1 MSPKPPPAKADSII
15 IVGAGVFGLSTAL
28 ELAQRGYTNVTVLD
42 RFVPPAVDGSSVDLS
57 RIIRFDYGDRLYG
70 IMAREAVAGWAADY
84 PDHYH
89 QSGFLMLN
97 EAAEPGFEYTRHCVA
112 VDEELGRTIELYDD
126 AADMRERVPGI
137 PAKLEGFKAFYN
149 PKGGWA
155 DAAASIGQLAGRCS
169 QAGVSIVSGR
179 RGTVKKLVYQGSR
192 VTGVQLLDGSRMGAS
207 LVILATG
214 AWTNHLL
221 RVTHAS
227 SASAQPV
234 GFIQLTDAEA
244 ATLRGM
250 PVMIN
255 ANKGVFV
262 FPPTPG
268 TNILKIARH
277 GYGYATAE
285 TVDDGRTPPSVLSCP
300 RRDANNART
309 SFMPEDAQ
317 QGLRDGL
324 RDLVPEFAERPW
336 SRLRLCWYSDT
347 PEGDFIVDNHPQV
360 EGLFLAT
367 GGSGHGFKFLP
378 VLGRYI
384 VDCLEN
390 KASQSLRHKWRM
402 RPDSE
407 ASDIKIGDGS
417 RGGPPLR
424 TLTTLEQSKL

>member
-1 MSPKPPPAKADSII
+1 MSVRQPPAKTDPIL

-28 ELAQRGYTNVTVLD
+28 ELSSRGYTRVTVLD
-42 RFVPPAVDGSSVDLS
+42 RFVPPAVDGSSVDIS
-57 RIIRFDYGDRLYG
+57 RIVRFDYGDRLYG
-70 IMAREAVAGWAADY
+70 QMAREAVAGWQAEY

-89 QSGFLMLN
+89 QCGFLMLN
-97 EAAEPGFEYTRHCVA
+97 EGGGFAYTSKSMQ

-126 AADMRERVPGI
+126 ATRMRSRVPGI
-137 PAKLEGFKAFYN
+137 PGRLEGFKAFYN

-155 DAAASIGQLAGRCS
+155 DAAGGIAQLASRCA
-169 QAGVSIVSGR
+169 QAGVSIVAGP
-179 RGTVKKLVYQGSR
+179 RGTATKLVYSGSR
-192 VTGVQLLDGSRMGAS
+192 VAGVQTADGSSLRAS

-221 RVTHAS
+221 HVVHTS

-268 TNILKIARH
+268 TNILKVARH
-277 GYGYATAE
+277 GFGYATAE
-285 TVDDGRTPPSVLSCP
+285 KVDDGNSPARVMSCP
-300 RRDANNART
+300 RRDANNARN
-309 SFMPEDAQ
+309 SYMPEDAQ
-317 QGLRDGL
+317 EGLRSGLRDM
-324 RDLVPEFAERPW
+324 VPQFAERPW

-360 EGLFLAT
+360 PGLFLAT
-367 GGSGHGFKFLP
+367 GGSG
-378 VLGRYI
+378 
-384 VDCLEN
+384 
-390 KASQSLRHKWRM
+390 Q
-402 RPDSE
+402 
-407 ASDIKIGDGS
+407 
-417 RGGPPLR
+417 
-424 TLTTLEQSKL
+424 

>member
-1 MSPKPPPAKADSII
+1 MTSRPPPAKSDPII
-15 IVGAGVFGLSTAL
+15 IVGAGVFGLSTAF
-28 ELAQRGYTNVTVLD
+28 ELAGRRGYTNVTVLD
-42 RFVPPAVDGSSVDLS
+42 RFVPPAVDGSSVDIS
-57 RIIRFDYGDRLYG
+57 RIIRFDYGDELYG
-70 IMAREAVAGWAADY
+70 VMAREAVAGWAAEY

-89 QSGFLMLN
+89 QCGFLMLN
-97 EAAEPGFEYTRHCVA
+97 EGQGFEYTRHCIE
-112 VDEELGRTIELYDD
+112 VDEALGRTIELYDD
-126 AADMRERVPGI
+126 ATRMRERAPGI

-155 DAAASIGQLAGRCS
+155 DAASSIGQLASRCS
-169 QAGVSIVSGR
+169 QAGVSIVSGPR
-179 RGTVKKLVYQGSR
+179 RGTVRTLLYEGAR
-192 VTGVQLLDGSRMGAS
+192 VAGVQTADGGTLRAA
-207 LVILATG
+207 LVVLAAG

-234 GFIQLTDAEA
+234 GFIRLTEAEA
-244 ATLRGM
+244 AGLRGM

-255 ANKGVFV
+255 SNKGVFV

-268 TNILKIARH
+268 TNILKVARH

-285 TVDDGRTPPSVLSCP
+285 TVDDGHTEPSVLSCP
-300 RRDANNART
+300 RRDANNARH
-309 SFMPEDAQ
+309 SYMPDDAQ
-317 QGLRDGL
+317 EGLRDGL

-360 EGLFLAT
+360 PGLFLAT

-378 VLGRYI
+378 VLGKYI

-390 KASQSLRHKWRM
+390 KAPESLRYKWRM
-402 RPDSE
+402 RPESNAGE
-407 ASDIKIGDGS
+407 IKIGDGS

-424 TLTTLEQSKL
+424 TLTALEQSKL

>member
-42 RFVPPAVDGSSVDLS
+42 RFVPPAVDGSSVDIS
-57 RIIRFDYGDRLYG
+57 RVIRFDYGDRLYG
-70 IMAREAVAGWAADY
+70 VMAREAVAGWVADY

-89 QSGFLMLN
+89 QCGFLMLN
-97 EAAEPGFEYTRHCVA
+97 EAGEPGVEYTRQCVA

-137 PAKLEGFKAFYN
+137 TAKLEGCKAFYN
-149 PKGGWA
+149 PQGGWA

-192 VTGVQLLDGSRMGAS
+192 VTGVQLLDGSRMCAS

-234 GFIQLTDAEA
+234 GFIQLTEAEA

-268 TNILKIARH
+268 TNMLKIARH
-277 GYGYATAE
+277 GYGYATEE

-300 RRDANNART
+300 RRDANNVQN
-309 SFMPEDAQ
+309 SFIPEDAQ
-317 QGLRDGL
+317 QALRDGL

-347 PEGDFIVDNHPQV
+347 PEGDFIVDNIPLV
-360 EGLFLAT
+360 EGLFLVT
-367 GGSGHGFKFLP
+367 GGSG
-378 VLGRYI
+378 
-384 VDCLEN
+384 
-390 KASQSLRHKWRM
+390 Q
-402 RPDSE
+402 
-407 ASDIKIGDGS
+407 
-417 RGGPPLR
+417 
-424 TLTTLEQSKL
+424 